1 MKIFILIG
9 LMLTLSSR
17 VVNAVVVP
25 DPPALAAKG
34 YVLMDAKSGEV
45 IVEGNSRKQL
55 APASLTKLMTAYVVG
70 KEMLSNRLN
79 WQDKVVVSNQA
90 WSVNF
95 SDSSK
100 MFIKPGDEISVRDL
114 LRGVIVQSGN
124 DASVALAEHIAGSE
138 AAFVSLMNGYASQ
151 IGMQDTQ
158 FVNAHGLDRE
168 GIRTSPLDM
177 AILMQ
182 KIIDQLPEVYALY
195 SERLFT
201 WNEITQYNR
210 NKLLWDKS
218 INVDGGKTGYTEK
231 AGYSL
236 VSSATEGSMR
246 LIAVVMGANSKRAR
260 IEQSKNL
267 LSYGFRFFDTQ
278 KVAEMGGVEARVRIW
293 KGTTDT
299 LDLIIPQDVYLT
311 QPRSLI
317 DKMSKEVIVEQ
328 PLIAPIQQGQKIGE
342 VVWKAGEEEIA
353 SSPLVS
359 EQVVDSASWWGRI
372 WDSILLWSSGLLTKM
387 TEWLGGRA

>member
-1 MKIFILIG
+1 MKKWILIAII
-9 LMLTLSSR
+9 LTLSSR
-17 VVNAVVVP
+17 FSNAVVVP
-25 DPPALAAKG
+25 DAPTLAAKG
-34 YVLMDAKSGEV
+34 YVLMDAKSGAV
-45 IVEGNSRKQL
+45 IVESNSRKQL

-70 KEMLSNRLN
+70 QEMLSNRLN
-79 WQDKVVVSNQA
+79 WQDKVVVSNEA

-95 SDSSK
+95 ADSSK

-138 AAFVSLMNGYASQ
+138 AAFVSLMNGYARQ

-158 FVNAHGLDRE
+158 FVNAHGLDKE
-168 GIRTSPLDM
+168 GIGTSPLDM
-177 AILMQ
+177 ALLMQ
-182 KIIDQLPEVYALY
+182 KLIEQLPEVYTLY
-195 SERLFT
+195 NERRFT

-218 INVDGGKTGYTEK
+218 INVDGGKTGYTEN

-246 LIAVVMGANSKRAR
+246 LIAVVMGTNSKRAR

-278 KVAEMGGVEARVRIW
+278 LVAETGEVEARARVW
-293 KGTTDT
+293 KGTVDT

-311 QPRSLI
+311 QPRSLL
-317 DKMSKEVIVEQ
+317 DKMSKEVVVEQ
-328 PLIAPIQQGQKIGE
+328 PLIAPISQGQPLGK
-342 VVWKAGEEEIA
+342 VVWKVGDKEIT

-359 EQVVDSASWWGRI
+359 EQAVDSANWWGRI
-372 WDSILLWSSGLLTKM
+372 WDSILLWSTGAIAKVSA
-387 TEWLGGRA
+387 WLGGQV